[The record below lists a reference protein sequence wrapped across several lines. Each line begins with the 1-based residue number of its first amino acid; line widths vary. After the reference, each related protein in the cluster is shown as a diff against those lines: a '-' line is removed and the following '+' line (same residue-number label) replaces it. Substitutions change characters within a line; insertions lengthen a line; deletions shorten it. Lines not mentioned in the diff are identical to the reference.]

1 MLGTVGVLRDLTE
14 QHELQRRLIQQETL
28 ASLGQM
34 AAGVAHEIRNP
45 LGGIK
50 MAMAVL
56 AKHNGDMLSR
66 EMTESM
72 RSGVAEIESIVSH
85 LLDYTRETRLD
96 RQPFDVER
104 IMREVVQQLSA
115 DARTRGVTLSCQ
127 TFPSVVVALVDG
139 HRLRQ
144 VLMNV
149 VRNGVESVDRRSGG
163 RVDVTCQGRDGAVVF
178 EVVDNGVGMT
188 PEERERMFL
197 PFFTTKP
204 TGTGLG
210 LAIVKKIVDLHAGE
224 IRVTSEPGQGT
235 RVAIALPAGALD
247 EATSADRRG

>member
-1 MLGTVGVLRDLTE
+1 MLRDLTE
-14 QHELQRRLIQQETL
+14 QRELQRRLIQQETL

-56 AKHNGDMLSR
+56 AKHDGDTLSR

-104 IMREVVQQLSA
+104 IMREVVQA
-115 DARTRGVTLSCQ
+115 ARARTRGRAASRSRARR
-127 TFPSVVVALVDG
+127 PSRASSS
-139 HRLRQ
+139 RWW
-144 VLMNV
+144 
-149 VRNGVESVDRRSGG
+149 
-163 RVDVTCQGRDGAVVF
+163 TA
-178 EVVDNGVGMT
+178 
-188 PEERERMFL
+188 
-197 PFFTTKP
+197 
-204 TGTGLG
+204 TGC
-210 LAIVKKIVDLHAGE
+210 A
-224 IRVTSEPGQGT
+224 RC
-235 RVAIALPAGALD
+235 
-247 EATSADRRG
+247 

>member
-1 MLGTVGVLRDLTE
+1 MLRDLTE
-14 QHELQRRLIQQETL
+14 QVELQRRLIQQETL

-56 AKHNGDMLSR
+56 SKHGGDTLSR

-72 RSGVAEIESIVSH
+72 RSGVVEIEAIVSH

-96 RQPFDVER
+96 RQAFDVER
-104 IMREVVQQLSA
+104 IMREVVQQLGS
-115 DARTRGVTLSCQ
+115 DARAAGRRLSCQ
-127 TFPSVVVALVDG
+127 TFPGVVVALVDG

-149 VRNGVESVDRRSGG
+149 VAQRASRRSS
-163 RVDVTCQGRDGAVVF
+163 GARAA
-178 EVVDNGVGMT
+178 T
-188 PEERERMFL
+188 WTSRATAATARSRSRSP
-197 PFFTTKP
+197 TT
-204 TGTGLG
+204 GW
-210 LAIVKKIVDLHAGE
+210 E
-224 IRVTSEPGQGT
+224 
-235 RVAIALPAGALD
+235 
-247 EATSADRRG
+247 

>member
-1 MLGTVGVLRDLTE
+1 
-14 QHELQRRLIQQETL
+14 
-28 ASLGQM
+28 
-34 AAGVAHEIRNP
+34 
-45 LGGIK
+45 

-149 VRNGVESVDRRSGG
+149 VRNGVEAADRRSAG
-163 RVDVTCQGRDGAVVF
+163 RVDVTCQGRDGAVLF

-224 IRVTSEPGQGT
+224 IHVSSEPGRGT
-235 RVAIALPAGALD
+235 RVAITLPAGVLD